1 MTWGQVHVG
10 DTVRGADQRVWV
22 VCERRPGSAWVAA
35 GEHAEYVLRLGDRT
49 VTCQR
54 KLIDPAPVV
63 AAADH
68 RMMAAATG
76 AVYATFPD
84 VRFIEETTETMT
96 QPAEAPAAACTHPAE
111 KLTTLKRSGRVK
123 CTACKEYVP
132 GALPVETPAPD
143 GVTGGGAMIT
153 GSSAPANPTYDLGEG
168 WATGDTF
175 RGQTAM
181 VSVTPS
187 PPDAPVANDPF
198 SAPAPAKRGDAPTG
212 KWGWYK
218 LPHPITGEP
227 DQLYPRVS
235 TIAKTLADE
244 YGLTEWKL
252 RMVAKGVAIRPD
264 LAASAAAADPD
275 TDKKVLGD
283 IVKSAMEAAEAGRGA
298 NFGTAMH
305 KFAER
310 LDDGESAASMHIPD
324 ALKPDLTAYAA
335 ALKAAGLTVV
345 PEYSERVVV
354 NAEHGYAGRIDRIV
368 RDRQGVLRILDLKTG
383 KEIIEYGGL
392 EVGTAQ
398 ASYANCTHM
407 ASRDFATYEPMP
419 AVDLAKSFILH
430 LPIGAGSGQVY
441 ALDIGK
447 GWRAAIAAFHVRAM
461 RTDARSGWL
470 WAYSPGTP
478 ADAVRL
484 RIGRSATVEELGT
497 GVAEA
502 RRMGA
507 WDAELESYA
516 LSRYDVIRAHT
527 ATSADVLAA
536 LWAELQPA
544 GRWTGEVDAA
554 AYARKA
560 ELDQLVTAS

>member
-1 MTWGQVHVG
+1 MTGMTWGQVHVG

-22 VCERRPGSAWVAA
+22 VCERRPGSVWVAA
-35 GEHAEYVLRLGDRT
+35 GEHAEFVLRLGDRT

-54 KLIDPAPVV
+54 KLIDPAPIV

-68 RMMAAATG
+68 RMMASAVG
-76 AVYATFPD
+76 AVYASFPD
-84 VRFIEETTETMT
+84 ARFIEETTETM
-96 QPAEAPAAACTHPAE
+96 QPTEAPAVACTHPAE

-132 GALPVETPAPD
+132 GAPQVPAPAPD

-153 GSSAPANPTYDLGEG
+153 GSSAPANP
-168 WATGDTF
+168 
-175 RGQTAM
+175 
-181 VSVTPS
+181 
-187 PPDAPVANDPF
+187 DPF

-212 KWGWYK
+212 RWGWYR

-235 TIAKTLADE
+235 TIAKTLDDGH
-244 YGLTEWKL
+244 GLNEWKF

-264 LAASAAAADPD
+264 LIASAAASDVD
-275 TDKKVLGD
+275 TDKNVLTG

-305 KFAER
+305 KFCER
-310 LDDGESAASMHIPD
+310 YDDGESAASMHIPD

-354 NAEHGYAGRIDRIV
+354 NVEHGYAGRIDRIV
-368 RDRQGVLRILDLKTG
+368 RDRHGVLRILDLKTG

-392 EVGTAQ
+392 QVGTAQ
-398 ASYANCTHM
+398 ACYANATHM
-407 ASRDFATYEPMP
+407 ALPDFTTYEPMP
-419 AVDLAKSFILH
+419 AVDLSKSFILH
-430 LPIGAGSGQVY
+430 LPIGKGAGEVY

-470 WAYSPGTP
+470 WSYSPGAP
-478 ADAVRL
+478 VDGVRV

-507 WDAELESYA
+507 WDAELESYT
-516 LSRYDVIRAHT
+516 LGRYDVIRAAT
-527 ATSADVLAA
+527 ATGADVLAA

-544 GRWTGEVDAA
+544 GRWTEEVETAA
-554 AYARKA
+554 FARKN

>member
-1 MTWGQVHVG
+1 MTWGHVHVG

-22 VCERRPGSAWVAA
+22 VCERRPGGDWVAA
-35 GEHAEYVLRLGDRT
+35 GEHAEFVLRLGDRT

-54 KLIDPAPVV
+54 KLTDPAPIV

-68 RMMAAATG
+68 RMMAAAAG
-76 AVYATFPD
+76 AVYADFPD
-84 VRFIEETTETMT
+84 ARFIEETTMT
-96 QPAEAPAAACTHPAE
+96 DPPTEAPAVACTHPAE

-132 GALPVETPAPD
+132 GAPVETPAPD

-198 SAPAPAKRGDAPTG
+198 TAPAPAKRGDAPTG
-212 KWGWYK
+212 QWGWYK

-335 ALKAAGLTVV
+335 ALQAAGLTVV

-354 NAEHGYAGRIDRIV
+354 NASQEYAGRIDRIV
-368 RDRQGVLRILDLKTG
+368 RDRQGALFILDLKTG

-392 EVGTAQ
+392 EIGTQQ
-398 ASYANCTHM
+398 ALYANCTHM
-407 ASRDFATYEPMP
+407 ASPDFTSYEPMP
-419 AVDLAKSFILH
+419 AVSLIKSFILH
-430 LPIGAGSGQVY
+430 LPIGKGAGEVLG
-441 ALDIGK
+441 LDLTK
-447 GWRAAIAAFHVRAM
+447 GWAAARAAFHVRAM

-478 ADAVRL
+478 FDAVRL

-507 WDAELESYA
+507 WDAELEAYA
-516 LSRYDVIRAHT
+516 LARYDVIRAAT
-527 ATSADVLAA
+527 ATGPDALAA
-536 LWAELQPA
+536 LWAELHPA
-544 GRWTGEVDAA
+544 GRWTEEVETA

-560 ELDQLVTAS
+560 ELDQLVTAP